1 MWFPRTKKL
10 WHHTLSR
17 ARPWL
22 LLPAPPPLLLLLL
35 CLILEHATAPL
46 AHKELL
52 KEADINRTNQT
63 DRV

>member
-1 MWFPRTKKL
+1 MAPYPQP
-10 WHHTLSR
+10 S
-17 ARPWL
+17 RPWL

-52 KEADINRTNQT
+52 KEADINRLTSNQT
-63 DRV
+63 E